1 MKQQTKAYIKKAE
14 LDGKKISLP
23 GEVTVSLELSAIDTG
38 GGFHDPIV
46 DFAFTLQGSFGDLQT
61 DKKCTINLLIGNPG
75 NTDDTIDFSYEGK
88 LKSTNGQQVELMGR
102 LQDEQVDREMVRF
115 IMRCVR

>member
-23 GEVTVSLELSAIDTG
+23 GEVTVNLELSAIDTG

-46 DFAFTLQGSFGDLQT
+46 DFAFTLPGSFGDLQAN
-61 DKKCTINLLIGNPG
+61 KKCTIDLLIGNPG
-75 NTDDTIDFSYEGK
+75 NTEDTIDFSYEGT
-88 LKSTNGQQVELMGR
+88 LKPTKGQQGEIMGR
-102 LQDEQVDREMVRF
+102 LQDEQVDLEMVRF

>member
-23 GEVTVSLELSAIDTG
+23 EEVTVNLELSAIDTG
-38 GGFHDPIV
+38 GGFRDPIV
-46 DFAFTLQGSFGDLQT
+46 DFSFTLPGSISGIPAN
-61 DKKCTINLLIGNPG
+61 KRCTIDLVIGNPRD
-75 NTDDTIDFSYEGK
+75 TDDTINFSYEGMIKSAIGQK
-88 LKSTNGQQVELMGR
+88 LEVMGR
-102 LQDEQVDREMVRF
+102 LQDNQVDREMLRF